1 MDLRGF
7 SAERKGCEQEV
18 NLLLDRVPAERI
30 TFLVDETDIEHVKK
44 MIQEAW
50 KSISIN
56 SPNLL
61 PGVSKVTL
69 YIAEKKNS
77 KDIQGIMDI
86 LLNAISYVRA
96 SDLTGPAI
104 KGSQLSFT

>member
-86 LLNAISYVRA
+86 LLNAISYA
-96 SDLTGPAI
+96 PAVEI
-104 KGSQLSFT
+104 TQRGTNMSELSGA

>member
-1 MDLRGF
+1 
-7 SAERKGCEQEV
+7 
-18 NLLLDRVPAERI
+18 
-30 TFLVDETDIEHVKK
+30 
-44 MIQEAW
+44 MIKEAG

-56 SPNLL
+56 LPNLL

-86 LLNAISYVRA
+86 LHNAF
-96 SDLTGPAI
+96 
-104 KGSQLSFT
+104 QL

>member
-1 MDLRGF
+1 
-7 SAERKGCEQEV
+7 
-18 NLLLDRVPAERI
+18 
-30 TFLVDETDIEHVKK
+30 
-44 MIQEAW
+44 MIKEAW

-86 LLNAISYVRA
+86 LLNAF
-96 SDLTGPAI
+96 
-104 KGSQLSFT
+104 QL